1 MVLQLLYIALLL
13 VFISGYLLNM
23 GIFSIV
29 FQDRL
34 LMSSRLAQLNKVEQT
49 GLGLRDEL
57 QQPLWKR
64 IGKPLLVK
72 VGRLFTYR
80 MNSDQRDKLNKRL
93 QAAGNPWG
101 LDPGGFHLLQ
111 VIVTAIA
118 VGLVILLRRN
128 GSGNILLLL
137 FTAIICGILLPEM
150 LLSRRINERR
160 QKIVRSLPDVLD
172 LLTVSVEAGLGF
184 DLALVRVTER
194 FPGALAQELS
204 SALQEMRLGRSRRE
218 ALQDM
223 SDRVGA
229 EDLSNFISSLVQADK
244 LGVGLGN
251 ILRLQSDEVRRKR
264 RQRAEEQAMKAPV
277 KMLLPLVFFIFPALF
292 VVLLGPALIQI
303 FRQL

>member
-101 LDPGGFHLLQ
+101 LDPGGFRLLQ

>member
-101 LDPGGFHLLQ
+101 LDPGGFRLLQ

-223 SDRVGA
+223 SD
-229 EDLSNFISSLVQADK
+229 
-244 LGVGLGN
+244 

>member
-1 MVLQLLYIALLL
+1 
-13 VFISGYLLNM
+13 
-23 GIFSIV
+23 
-29 FQDRL
+29 
-34 LMSSRLAQLNKVEQT
+34 
-49 GLGLRDEL
+49 
-57 QQPLWKR
+57 
-64 IGKPLLVK
+64 
-72 VGRLFTYR
+72 

-101 LDPGGFHLLQ
+101 LDPGGFRLLQ

>member
-1 MVLQLLYIALLL
+1 MQLLYIALLL

-101 LDPGGFHLLQ
+101 LDPGGFRLLQ